1 MAGKALLC
9 IICILALAACGAKAE
24 VPANTDKTEHN
35 SVQTAETL
43 DMQDNAEN
51 NETATASTPVS
62 ESARTETQSVATAP
76 KTPAKPAATEP
87 KQEQEGYK
95 VTFLEI
101 GAESCIPCKMMQPIM
116 KEIAEEYPGVV
127 EVIFHD
133 LNKNRTI
140 GQQYG
145 IRVMPTQVFLDA
157 NGREFFR
164 HEGFYPKVE
173 LKAMLDKYLATL
185 E

>member
-1 MAGKALLC
+1 MIPKAIYAIIVVFALC
-9 IICILALAACGAKAE
+9 ACGASADNPE
-24 VPANTDKTEHN
+24 ADSATR
-35 SVQTAETL
+35 QTAQFGTVSG
-43 DMQDNAEN
+43 NRAEN
-51 NETATASTPVS
+51 M
-62 ESARTETQSVATAP
+62 
-76 KTPAKPAATEP
+76 ATEP
-87 KQEQEGYK
+87 GENHEEIQQPEPEGYK

-101 GAESCIPCKMMQPIM
+101 GAESCIPCRMMQPIM

-133 LNKNRTI
+133 LNKDRSI
-140 GQQYG
+140 GHKYS

-164 HEGFYPKVE
+164 HEGFYPKGE
-173 LKAMLDKYLATL
+173 LTAMLNKYLAGL